1 MFLPMMPQVLIL
13 VAAMALSAIGG
24 WRVTANH
31 YQAKIAQ
38 TELAQME
45 AVEKAKQLSHDLS
58 MAGLALSAAISERD
72 AARLERRNKAWEIVY
87 VDVIRYRDKPQK
99 PAADGYCYLDGEWV
113 RLHDAARI
121 DGVPDTAGA
130 TSGADEST
138 TYANAIETVARNYR
152 EYSKCR
158 STVIGWQEFY
168 EGVRRLHEH

>member
-1 MFLPMMPQVLIL
+1 MLL
-13 VAAMALSAIGG
+13 AAMALSAIGG
-24 WRVTANH
+24 WKVTAMYHQAEIAEMRLAVAEAEKLNH
-31 YQAKIAQ
+31 S
-38 TELAQME
+38 
-45 AVEKAKQLSHDLS
+45 LSV
-58 MAGLALSAAISERD
+58 AGLELSAAIWERD

-121 DGVPDTAGA
+121 DGVPDTSS
-130 TSGADEST
+130 TPSGVDEST

-158 STVIGWQEFY
+158 ATVIGWQEFY

>member
-1 MFLPMMPQVLIL
+1 MWLLSPQLIIL
-13 VAAMALSAIGG
+13 LAAMSLSATAG

-31 YQAKIAQ
+31 YQKEIAQ
-38 TELAQME
+38 TELERIQ
-45 AVEKAKQLSHDLS
+45 AVEKARQLSHALS
-58 MAGLALSAAISERD
+58 VAGLELSGVIWERD
-72 AARLERRNKAWEIVY
+72 AARLEKRNKAWEIVY

-99 PAADGYCYLDGEWV
+99 PAADGYCYLDGEWI

-121 DGVPDTAGA
+121 DGVPETTGA
-130 TSGADEST
+130 PSGPDEST

>member
-1 MFLPMMPQVLIL
+1 MILLSPQVLIL
-13 VAAMALSAIGG
+13 AAAVSLSAIGG
-24 WRVTANH
+24 WKVTAMY
-31 YQAKIAQ
+31 YQAEIA
-38 TELAQME
+38 EMRLAVAE
-45 AVEKAKQLSHDLS
+45 AEKLSHSLS
-58 MAGLALSAAISERD
+58 VAGLELSAAIWERD

-121 DGVPDTAGA
+121 DGVPDTAG
-130 TSGADEST
+130 TPSGVDEST

-158 STVIGWQEFY
+158 ATVIGWQEFY

>member
-1 MFLPMMPQVLIL
+1 MWLVSPQILIL
-13 VAAMALSAIGG
+13 VAAMSLSAIGG
-24 WRVTANH
+24 WKVTANH
-31 YQAKIAQ
+31 YQARLAKI
-38 TELAQME
+38 ELEQIQ
-45 AVEKAKQLSHDLS
+45 AVEKARQLSHALS
-58 MAGLALSAAISERD
+58 VAGLELSSVISERD
-72 AARLERRNKAWEIVY
+72 AARLEKRNKAWEIVY

-121 DGVPDTAGA
+121 DGVPDTAA
-130 TSGADEST
+130 APSGVDEST

-158 STVIGWQEFY
+158 ATVIGWQEFY